1 LTYIL
6 DLYILSILSER
17 KNVITTNS
25 RSDHNDADL
34 SSILEVYIMF
44 VNWFHNMFYYILDI
58 YSVDVHII
66 TAVCIIAN
74 LSYLIAL
81 T

>member
-1 LTYIL
+1 
-6 DLYILSILSER
+6 
-17 KNVITTNS
+17 
-25 RSDHNDADL
+25 
-34 SSILEVYIMF
+34 MF

-58 YSVDVHII
+58 YRVDVHII
-66 TAVCIIAN
+66 KAVCIIAN

>member
-1 LTYIL
+1 M
-6 DLYILSILSER
+6 SILSER

-34 SSILEVYIMF
+34 SSIFEVYIMF

-58 YSVDVHII
+58 YNVDVQII
-66 TAVCIIAN
+66 KVVCIIAN

-81 T
+81 TIIFFCVE